1 MELAAPLP
9 AGGVGLG
16 AEGLGQGQE
25 QGELW
30 DLGLSCWKR
39 GNSDLEANSW
49 QYNWDPAPGFSFLEV
64 SPPVFSLAKP
74 PIHNLG
80 GFLEFP

>member
-1 MELAAPLP
+1 MADPDYFLNVLP
-9 AGGVGLG
+9 SLPNSRCCFHGAGVGLG

-39 GNSDLEANSW
+39 GILTLR
-49 QYNWDPAPGFSFLEV
+49 QTPGNTIGIQHLD
-64 SPPVFSLAKP
+64 SPS
-74 PIHNLG
+74 
-80 GFLEFP
+80 